1 MSRLLSEKIQR
12 EVLRLKDTTSNRAIG
27 RMLGISRL
35 TVAEI
40 IKRNC
45 IKYYT
50 KKPTEET
57 IDDLVYTTS
66 GEMGRCPIC
75 GAKAIL
81 PCRECIIG
89 EWKKK
94 HTMKA
99 NQS

>member
-1 MSRLLSEKIQR
+1 MSRLLGEKIQR
-12 EVLRLKDTTSNRAIG
+12 EVLRLKGTKSNRAIG
-27 RMLGISRL
+27 RILGIARG
-35 TVAEI
+35 TVIEI
-40 IKRNC
+40 IKRGYVKSSAGNQH
-45 IKYYT
+45 T
-50 KKPTEET
+50 ET

-66 GEMGRCPIC
+66 GEMGRCPTC

-81 PCRECIIG
+81 PCWECIIR